1 MVNHC
6 TSKSGILLTMREAP
20 TEFIEWF
27 SNLMKVHNF
36 GIRDAARFIGVSHPT
51 ITRIVTYH
59 EQPSCDTCMAI
70 ANAFNFRR
78 ELVLRK
84 AGWLKPIPE
93 SDDLI
98 EQILLDMG
106 VIPIEFKRTAAR
118 MVRAIREEAEEYRTY
133 K

>member
-1 MVNHC
+1 MSRNFTIMVNHC

-27 SNLMKVHNF
+27 SNLLKIHNF

-93 SDDLI
+93 SDDII

-106 VIPIEFKRTAAR
+106 AIPIEF
-118 MVRAIREEAEEYRTY
+118 
-133 K
+133 